1 MKKYLKIAPEG
12 YKIIFYT
19 SILCFSTYLLSLFFE
34 YSWIQLLNIYSFYL
48 LIGICYFFRDPLRK
62 NINSDNCFLSP
73 ADGKVIGI
81 DNCIDS
87 DLGDAK
93 KISIFLS
100 VFNVHRQWIPKDA
113 VVLDSVYN
121 PGKFF
126 GAFRNKAS
134 EKNEQTSILFR
145 DTNENLFKVKQIA
158 GFVARR
164 IVNYMDINL
173 NVNQGQNLGF
183 IKFGSRVD
191 LFLPIGTKVEVKIG
205 SKVTGGQSIIAKY

>member
-1 MKKYLKIAPEG
+1 MYFNTFYL
-12 YKIIFYT
+12 Y
-19 SILCFSTYLLSLFFE
+19 FE
-34 YSWIQLLNIYSFYL
+34 YSDTTLNIFIYL
-48 LIGICYFFRDPLRK
+48 LIGIYCFFRINKK
-62 NINSDNCFLSP
+62 NIKSDNCFLSP

-158 GFVARR
+158 G
-164 IVNYMDINL
+164 L
-173 NVNQGQNLGF
+173 
-183 IKFGSRVD
+183 
-191 LFLPIGTKVEVKIG
+191 
-205 SKVTGGQSIIAKY
+205 